1 MSPAPYVSGSL
12 GLGTSGPIAHTVRDA
27 AALLDVMRGYEP
39 GDFYVAP
46 VPPRPYLDEC
56 DEDTAFSFTAHTA
69 PLCDASHAAADRLS
83 GAMKQ
88 SDEDVPH

>member
-1 MSPAPYVSGSL
+1 MAFLKILSRY
-12 GLGTSGPIAHTVRDA
+12 
-27 AALLDVMRGYEP
+27 YEE
-39 GDFYVAP
+39 DQEH
-46 VPPRPYLDEC
+46 DEC